1 MWRATL
7 FLIQPASILFKFASP
22 NIDTHIIITM
32 TQEKPLNLRHMLAT
46 LVTGQQRTAASK
58 QFTFL
63 QGEYVLKG
71 PYWPRQVDRLNRI
84 FERAE
89 YFRQWKTPC
98 MTLPLG
104 ILESDEGPFI
114 VYTNLAAGY
123 PVESIPI
130 KESFSDYEYRYLV
143 RHTLLKLNHCWEQ
156 TLSWNNLFLAD
167 LLEALCHCYILQVGD
182 AGMCNILADLNTRR
196 VYVIDYD
203 ELQGTANENETFYFK
218 KPPGQKFKW
227 LEQVRRYYPEV
238 LRRLSTLSVPP
249 HMQHRLETCRRLLSC
264 TTTVTLSSSFTLDNG
279 GTSSSDMRQYKG
291 RFGGVTY
298 HGIPTDV
305 AKSGFQKAVRRGQT
319 EWVLMYLFDLYGL
332 GQIEKAGAIWT
343 NTVNRLAVC
352 AAEDVGLAQLDVA
365 LAVINRV
372 NNHKMFPVTPAELAA
387 MGQLLSISKK
397 TRICSHLWYAF
408 VIPEGKSK
416 AASHGISH
424 MLPNVAN
431 LLPQAPGMIGM
442 ALGAF
447 DYLCNEIARKSY
459 PRKIGYADF
468 LLFTA
473 AGLFVFEVEG
483 YKYILS
489 DPQFKTSAGRNGGWT
504 SDPNVLLW
512 SSLRKCVPAYV
523 LDILATAYFKQSES
537 RPFLSL
543 ALLGAIY
550 GLESNV
556 QLTDMSSLTQQWMMC
571 PLLRDYLTHN
581 YNLSM
586 QRIEIEQPYIIDK
599 HTAKGR
605 ALGGTTHDFVTQGA
619 VVNNEDPRFVYPSLQ
634 ELYRSR

>member
-1 MWRATL
+1 MA
-7 FLIQPASILFKFASP
+7 QSP
-22 NIDTHIIITM
+22 
-32 TQEKPLNLRHMLAT
+32 PLNLRHMLAT
-46 LVTGQQRTAASK
+46 LVTGQQRTAATK

-63 QGEYVLKG
+63 QGDFVLKG
-71 PYWPRQVDRLNRI
+71 PYWPKQVDRLNRI

-98 MTLPLG
+98 VTLPLG
-104 ILESDEGPFI
+104 ILQSDEGPFI

-123 PVESIPI
+123 PVESLPI
-130 KESFSDYEYRYLV
+130 KESFSNYEYRYLV

-167 LLEALCHCYILQVGD
+167 LLEAMCHCYILQVGD
-182 AGMCNILADLNTRR
+182 TGMCNILADLNHRR

-203 ELQGTANENETFYFK
+203 ELQGVTNESETFYFK
-218 KPPGQKFKW
+218 KPPGKKFNW
-227 LEQVRRYYPEV
+227 LETVRRYYPEV
-238 LRRLSTLSVPP
+238 LERLSRLSVPG
-249 HMQHRLETCRRLLSC
+249 HMQHRLDTCKRLLSS
-264 TTTVTLSSSFTLDNG
+264 TNVVTLSHSFVLDTIP
-279 GTSSSDMRQYKG
+279 TSTDMRQYKG

-352 AAEDVGLAQLDVA
+352 AAEDVGLAQLDVT

-372 NNHKMFPVTPAELAA
+372 SNHKTSPIAPAELAA
-387 MGQLLSISKK
+387 MGQLLAISKK
-397 TRICSHLWYAF
+397 TRLCSHLWYSF

-416 AASHGISH
+416 AAMYGISH
-424 MLPNVAN
+424 VLPNITN
-431 LLPQAPGMIGM
+431 LLPLAPGSIGF

-447 DYLCNEIARKSY
+447 DYLCLEITRKPY
-459 PRKIGYADF
+459 PRRIGYGDF
-468 LLFTA
+468 LIFTA
-473 AGLFVFEVEG
+473 AGLFLFEVDA
-483 YKYILS
+483 YKYTL
-489 DPQFKTSAGRNGGWT
+489 PNQQFKTSVGRSGGWT
-504 SDPNVLLW
+504 SDPIVLLW
-512 SSLRKCVPAYV
+512 TSLRKCVPAHI

-543 ALLGAIY
+543 AIVCAIY

-556 QLTDMSSLTQQWMMC
+556 QPTNLGLLSQQWNVH
-571 PLLRDYLTHN
+571 PLLNSYLNHK

-586 QRIEIEQPYIIDK
+586 QRIQAEQPYIVDK

-605 ALGGTTHDFVTQGA
+605 ALGGTTHDFVTEGA
-619 VVNNEDPRFVYPSLQ
+619 VVTNEDPRFVFPLLQ